1 MKNTFLEIYDKNIV
15 HTSFLDKRTVM
26 KCMEESYYQGVND
39 VLNWMSEM
47 NHLSDNVDYLIEEY
61 KNQHND

>member
-26 KCMEESYYQGVND
+26 KCMEDSYYLGVND

-47 NHLSDNVDYLIEEY
+47 NHLSDNVDYLIQEY
-61 KNQHND
+61 KNQHNE

>member
-26 KCMEESYYQGVND
+26 KCMEDSYFLGVNE

-47 NHLSDNVDYLIEEY
+47 NHLSDNVDYLIQEY
-61 KNQHND
+61 KNQHNE

>member
-26 KCMEESYYQGVND
+26 KCMEDSYYLGVNE

-47 NHLSDNVDYLIEEY
+47 NHLSDNVDYLIQEY
-61 KNQHND
+61 KNQHNE

>member
-26 KCMEESYYQGVND
+26 KCMEDSYYQGVND

-47 NHLSDNVDYLIEEY
+47 NHLSDNVDYIIEEY

>member
-47 NHLSDNVDYLIEEY
+47 NHLSDNVDYLIKEY

>member
-26 KCMEESYYQGVND
+26 KCMEDSYYQGVND

-47 NHLSDNVDYLIEEY
+47 NHLSDNVDYLIKEY
-61 KNQHND
+61 KNQHNE

>member
-15 HTSFLDKRTVM
+15 HTSFLDKSTVM
-26 KCMEESYYQGVND
+26 KCMEDSYYLGVND

-61 KNQHND
+61 KNQHNE

>member
-26 KCMEESYYQGVND
+26 KCMEDSYYQGVND

-47 NHLSDNVDYLIEEY
+47 NHLSDNVDYLIQEY

>member
-26 KCMEESYYQGVND
+26 KCMEDSYYQGVND

-47 NHLSDNVDYLIEEY
+47 NHLSDNVDYLIQEY
-61 KNQHND
+61 KNQHNE

>member
-26 KCMEESYYQGVND
+26 KCMEDSYYLGVND

>member
-26 KCMEESYYQGVND
+26 KCMEDSYFLGVNE

>member
-26 KCMEESYYQGVND
+26 KCMEDSYYQGVND

>member
-26 KCMEESYYQGVND
+26 KCMEDSYYLGVND

-61 KNQHND
+61 KNQHNE

>member
-15 HTSFLDKRTVM
+15 HTSFLDKSTVM
-26 KCMEESYYQGVND
+26 KCMEDSYYLGVND

-47 NHLSDNVDYLIEEY
+47 NHLSDNVDYLIKEY
-61 KNQHND
+61 KNQHNE